1 MYQALFIISTFRSLY
16 THLSYTYIH
25 THIGYAVVHGNMS
38 IGNWIAVQSWVTS
51 VFAPLNYLGM
61 VRATCILYMYAL
73 SVCDVYVGELYVA
86 CVIGII
92 YIFIIYYYITLTIY
106 VLYIFLYTPY
116 LPLT

>member
-1 MYQALFIISTFRSLY
+1 MYPALFIISTFRSLY

-73 SVCDVYVGELYVA
+73 SVCDAYMGELYVA
-86 CVIGII
+86 CLKDII
-92 YIFIIYYYITLTIY
+92 YISYTNTLLLLYTSYKSYTYTPDLTLT
-106 VLYIFLYTPY
+106 
-116 LPLT
+116 